1 MEENLPSTF
10 FPDHN
15 SHFAVHCSQEVYSI
29 CYELCSGGAFCSE
42 MCSGDLFCYALY
54 FINVR
59 TFVFTRFIS
68 SFYYVHYLLQFT
80 MEIVCLIICYE
91 STN

>member
-1 MEENLPSTF
+1 MRILSCI
-10 FPDHN
+10 
-15 SHFAVHCSQEVYSI
+15 AVRRCI
-29 CYELCSGGAFCSE
+29 CYELCSGGVFCSE
-42 MCSGDLFCYALY
+42 IYSGDLFCYALY

-68 SFYYVHYLLQFT
+68 SFYYLHYLLKFT

-91 STN
+91 STNRLMFLVSEISQK